1 MPSDVNVNILLVDDH
16 PENLVALEAILNGLG
31 NLVMAHS
38 GSEALKYLLNQEFAV
53 ILLDVQMPGIDG
65 FETASLI
72 RQRQR
77 SSHTPIIFL
86 TAFSTSDIMMFKGY
100 SLGAVDYLLKP
111 IDPVVLTSKVSVFV
125 DLYKKNA
132 EIQWQADRM
141 AAMNLELQQSEER
154 FRRLSACSPVG
165 IFLADLER
173 GCFYTNPR
181 CQSICGFTFEE
192 SLGDGWID
200 FIYPD
205 DRDRAVRKWFNYIRA
220 NAHTEFLDEYRYQN
234 KDGTI
239 RWTTMRASPMFS
251 DNGALMGHVGTI
263 EDITERKQAEA
274 TRAQMIQEQAAR
286 QEAERANRMKDE
298 FLAVLSHELRTP
310 LNAIL
315 GWSKLLLTRDLD
327 PGMMERALDT
337 IERNAKSQAKLVED
351 ILDVSLIVQG
361 KLRLNPCQISLVT
374 LVESTLETFQP
385 IALEKQIQLELILP
399 EGITSELAHTN
410 PDAVSAMRVYG
421 DPERLRQVIRNLLT
435 NAIKFTP
442 EEGLVE
448 VKLSV
453 VERDGQPSMVNG
465 QPSMVNGQP
474 SMVNGQSS
482 VAQIQVRDTGIGI
495 APDFLP
501 YVFDRFRQAD
511 STTTRSYSG
520 LGLGLAIVDHIV
532 KLHNGDIRVESE
544 GTGKGAT
551 FTVTLPLAQSSATPC
566 EGFDKQM
573 ENQQVEQQLIM
584 ENQLHSVKSQHLE
597 VVNQDACVEEQT
609 ELSSWA

>member
-1 MPSDVNVNILLVDDH
+1 MPSDVNILLVDDH
-16 PENLVALEAILNGLG
+16 PENLLALEAILGGLG

-38 GSEALKYLLNQEFAV
+38 GAEALKCLLNQEFAV

-100 SLGAVDYLLKP
+100 ALGAVDYLLKP
-111 IDPVVLTSKVSVFV
+111 IDSVILTSKVAVFV

-132 EIQWQADRM
+132 EIQRQANQL
-141 AAMNLELQQSEER
+141 AAMNIEMRQSEER
-154 FRRLSACSPVG
+154 FRCLSACSPVG

-181 CQSICGFTFEE
+181 CQAICGFTLEE
-192 SLGDGWID
+192 SMGDGWIE
-200 FIYPD
+200 FIHPD
-205 DRDRAVRKWFNYIRA
+205 DRDRAVKNWFTYIHE
-220 NAHTEFLDEYRYQN
+220 NVKTEFADEYRYRM
-234 KDGTI
+234 KDGTVH
-239 RWTTMRASPMFS
+239 WTTVRASPMFS
-251 DNGALMGHVGTI
+251 DSGHLMGHVGTV

-274 TRAQMIQEQAAR
+274 AQAQIIREQAAR

-315 GWSKLLLTRDLD
+315 GWSKLLLTRGLD
-327 PGMMERALDT
+327 GETMERALET

-361 KLRLNPCQISLVT
+361 KLRLSFCPINLIT
-374 LVESTLETFQP
+374 LVESALETFQP
-385 IALEKQIQLELILP
+385 IALEKQVSLKLITPETTTPDIPVEL
-399 EGITSELAHTN
+399 T
-410 PDAVSAMRVYG
+410 VYG
-421 DPERLRQVIRNLLT
+421 DPERLRQVVRNLLS

-442 EEGLVE
+442 E
-448 VKLSV
+448 
-453 VERDGQPSMVNG
+453 DGQVSVTV
-465 QPSMVNGQP
+465 SIVE
-474 SMVNGQSS
+474 GQSS
-482 VAQIQVRDTGIGI
+482 DRKPSIVNRQLLDRETLPSEPSIVNRQLSNHELSTIDHEPLTIDHQPATHYVQIQVKDTGIGI
-495 APDFLP
+495 TPDFLP

-520 LGLGLAIVDHIV
+520 LGLGLAIVHHIV
-532 KLHNGDIRVESE
+532 KLHNGDIVAMSE
-544 GTGKGAT
+544 GTDTGSI
-551 FTVTLPLAQSSATPC
+551 FTVTLPLMQPGSQPPMQS
-566 EGFDKQM
+566 
-573 ENQQVEQQLIM
+573 QVEMNHEMQCDPISSQESSQLSI
-584 ENQLHSVKSQHLE
+584 
-597 VVNQDACVEEQT
+597 VNGQ
-609 ELSSWA
+609 